1 MSYRNAS
8 CVGSHPM
15 PRDSQLSNTLRKLWM
30 EHVMWTR
37 SFIISTASNL
47 GDLQYVSNRLLRN
60 PFDFADVLR
69 PFYGNETAMKFKI
82 LLTDHLLIAADLV
95 NAAKAGDTK
104 TADEKRAKWYDNAE
118 NIADFLSEINPY
130 WSRSV
135 WQTMFDDHLKM
146 TENEAAQ
153 ILTGQYSASIFQYDS
168 IQKEALD
175 MADYMTSGIIKQ
187 FKL

>member
-1 MSYRNAS
+1 MSYRNAN
-8 CVGSHPM
+8 CADNRPM
-15 PRDSQLSNTLRKLWM
+15 QRQNQLSNTLRRLWM

-60 PFDFADVLR
+60 PADFADVLR
-69 PFYGNETAMKFKI
+69 PFYGNEAAMRFKN

-104 TADEKRAKWYDNAE
+104 TADEKRMKWYDNASD
-118 NIADFLSEINPY
+118 IADFLGGINPY

-135 WQTMFDDHLKM
+135 WQTMLDDHLKM

-153 ILTGQYSASIFQYDS
+153 ILGGQYAASISQYDS
-168 IQKEALD
+168 IQKEALE
-175 MADYMTSGIIKQ
+175 MADYMTSGITRQ